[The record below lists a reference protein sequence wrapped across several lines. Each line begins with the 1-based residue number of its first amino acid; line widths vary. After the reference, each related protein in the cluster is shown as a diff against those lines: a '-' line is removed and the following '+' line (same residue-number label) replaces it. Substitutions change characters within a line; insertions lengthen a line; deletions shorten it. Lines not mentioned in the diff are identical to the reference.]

1 MQKLRN
7 NMQLFNLQKTIHK
20 VSSTQEKFDLD
31 SERATRRELQT
42 QIRNKKRALIEN
54 KNLEKR

>member
-42 QIRNKKRALIEN
+42 QIRNK
-54 KNLEKR
+54 